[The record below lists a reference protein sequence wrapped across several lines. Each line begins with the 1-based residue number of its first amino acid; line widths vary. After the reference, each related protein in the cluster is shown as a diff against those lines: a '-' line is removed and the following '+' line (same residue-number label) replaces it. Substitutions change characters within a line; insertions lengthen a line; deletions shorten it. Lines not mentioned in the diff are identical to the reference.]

1 MIENFASYCTL
12 GTYYSTYVAENVLL
26 ALCESERTEE
36 ILKLLEII
44 DIKDLSSVESV
55 AMVFQA
61 LGRLLL
67 EPVAEKF
74 LFHLKNSGNLILIFF
89 HLG

>member
-1 MIENFASYCTL
+1 MIENCFIL
-12 GTYYSTYVAENVLL
+12 HFRNLLSTYVAENVLL

-44 DIKDLSSVESV
+44 DIKDLSSAESV

-74 LFHLKNSGNLILIFF
+74 LFYLKNSGNSILILI